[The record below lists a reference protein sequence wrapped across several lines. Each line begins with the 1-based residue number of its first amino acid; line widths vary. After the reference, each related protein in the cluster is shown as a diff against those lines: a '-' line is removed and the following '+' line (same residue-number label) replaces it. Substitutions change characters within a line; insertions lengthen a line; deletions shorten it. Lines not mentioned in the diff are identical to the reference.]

1 MTTGGDRLVGTYLS
15 LGTRRP
21 AFDATIGSMNLTVV
35 DNTDESRFEARTDDD
50 SVAGWVDYRRRPDSV
65 TLVHTEVD
73 GSYHGSGVGSRLV
86 SATLATVTEEGVSVI
101 NECPFITR
109 FLQRH
114 PGEYDSVVDAT
125 D

>member
-1 MTTGGDRLVGTYLS
+1 MGTCLS

-35 DNTDESRFEARTDDD
+35 DNTDSSRFEARTDDD
-50 SVAGWVDYRRRPDSV
+50 AVAGWVDYRRRPDSL

-73 GSYHGSGVGSRLV
+73 GSYHGEGVGSRLV
-86 SATLATVTEEGVSVI
+86 SATLSAASDEGVTVI

-109 FLQRH
+109 FMQRH
-114 PGEYDSVVDAT
+114 PGEYSFVVDAT
-125 D
+125 G